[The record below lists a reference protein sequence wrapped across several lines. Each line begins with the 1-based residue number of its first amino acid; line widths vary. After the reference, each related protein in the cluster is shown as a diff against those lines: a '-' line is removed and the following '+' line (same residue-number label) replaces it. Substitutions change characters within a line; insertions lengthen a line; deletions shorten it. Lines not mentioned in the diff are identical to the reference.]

1 MRILGISGSLR
12 AASYNT
18 ALLRAAAELVPDGV
32 ELTIYD
38 GLESLPPYN
47 EDRESAENLPA
58 EVARLREE
66 IAGADAVLFATPE
79 YNTTMPGQV
88 KQVVDWASRPHG
100 PESVLWGKPA
110 AVIGA
115 SVTDYGAM
123 WAQDHLRNA
132 LGVAGARVLKADL
145 PVARAMEL
153 FSDER
158 ELVDLETRDRLAEL
172 LEALVEHH
180 SRFAAAA

>member
-18 ALLRAAAELVPDGV
+18 ALLRAAAELAPPGV
-32 ELTIYD
+32 VLDIYEDLEL
-38 GLESLPPYN
+38 LPPFN
-47 EDRESAENLPA
+47 EDRESDAPA
-58 EVARLREE
+58 EVERLRAE

-79 YNTTMPGQV
+79 YNTTMPGQM

-100 PESVLWGKPA
+100 PDSALWGKPV

-132 LGVAGARVLKADL
+132 LGVAGARVLRDDL
-145 PVARAMEL
+145 PVAKANDL
-153 FSDER
+153 FSEDLK
-158 ELVDLETRDRLAEL
+158 LVDPETRDRLGEL
-172 LEALVEHH
+172 VQNLIEHH
-180 SRFAAAA
+180 ARFAAAA